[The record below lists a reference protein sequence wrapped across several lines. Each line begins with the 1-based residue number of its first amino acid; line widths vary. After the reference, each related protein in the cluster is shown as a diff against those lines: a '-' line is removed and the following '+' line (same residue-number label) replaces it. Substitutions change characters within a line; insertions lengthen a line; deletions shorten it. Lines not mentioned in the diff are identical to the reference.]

1 MAGLH
6 VPLPTLR
13 RHPHG
18 CPRTARGRCD
28 SLRLHRNGLS
38 PSTLCR
44 SVPAHNMTN
53 RFEVSWGQRGTIAT
67 LQLPANSHRATRLGV
82 YGLRYQVPRTVPPLQ
97 IASSRSTMAAEH
109 SAVIP
114 GSHMKIVKKGFVRPW
129 SIVHPTVTR
138 YLDSR
143 FIDEFFT
150 AGRFRLPTF
159 SLFRGHADEHR
170 GDEMEGRVAAEIR
183 GPNSHRVALTW
194 NGQAVF
200 VLCGGLVEGEHMERA
215 FGTNAAIRIHDVVS
229 FADVISRHIPGFVE
243 GLQGNCIYREDTTL
257 RKAVSGHFEPPI
269 SEEHAEAWAAKEDR
283 FIAQQ
288 TVEGYFLKRLM
299 YAEQNEYR
307 LIWFA
312 HGAETKEPLFVTCPE
327 ARQYCERL

>member
-1 MAGLH
+1 M
-6 VPLPTLR
+6 
-13 RHPHG
+13 
-18 CPRTARGRCD
+18 
-28 SLRLHRNGLS
+28 
-38 PSTLCR
+38 
-44 SVPAHNMTN
+44 
-53 RFEVSWGQRGTIAT
+53 
-67 LQLPANSHRATRLGV
+67 
-82 YGLRYQVPRTVPPLQ
+82 
-97 IASSRSTMAAEH
+97 
-109 SAVIP
+109 
-114 GSHMKIVKKGFVRPW
+114 RPW

-143 FIDEFFT
+143 FIDDFF
-150 AGRFRLPTF
+150 ASGRLRLPTF
-159 SLFRGHADEHR
+159 RLFRDHADEHR

-183 GPNSHRVALTW
+183 GPNSHGVALTW

-200 VLCGGLVEGEHMERA
+200 VLCGGLVEGEHTERA
-215 FGTNAAIRIHDVVS
+215 FGTKAAIRIHDVVS
-229 FADVISRHIPGFVE
+229 FADVISRHIPGFLE

-257 RKAVSGHFEPPI
+257 RKAVTRHFEPPI
-269 SEEHAEAWAAKEDR
+269 SEDHAEAWAAKEDR

-288 TVEGYFLKRLM
+288 TIEGYFLKRLR